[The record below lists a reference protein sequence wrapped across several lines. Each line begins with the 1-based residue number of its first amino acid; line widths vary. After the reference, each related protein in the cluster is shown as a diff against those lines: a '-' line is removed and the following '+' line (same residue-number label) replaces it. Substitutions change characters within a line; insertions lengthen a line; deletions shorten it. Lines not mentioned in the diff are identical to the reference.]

1 MNVSDFNSKNRAEMV
16 DRIVK
21 KRILT
26 ESSWNIENFDT
37 AEKIEEEL
45 KRLQNEKEKHLKD
58 DDMPSMYYENIDK
71 HIEELNAKMDTSE
84 CDCKKVLKE
93 EIEYL
98 EEWSLF
104 KSKKEKNI
112 NNNNR
117 KINQEYELFKSKYD
131 DLIKSVPDADMNK
144 KTRRISH
151 SELRIIRDEYL
162 SYMLSD
168 RNVDSFRKLYL
179 NTTVVDHGKWVLIKN
194 TNQILDKEYREL
206 IDSDDERFQEYI
218 KYLRE
223 ALLNLV
229 KEDEEENEMTYN
241 RNYFKKRDLEE
252 SRLPSDPS
260 VDPQFGVPSQKKYP
274 LFDEQHVR
282 SAIKLFGHVDPAYER
297 ELARAI
303 IAKMRKYNIPY
314 NSVGPDN
321 RLYKYIP
328 EKFRKEE

>member
-1 MNVSDFNSKNRAEMV
+1 MNISDFNSKNRAEMV

-37 AEKIEEEL
+37 EEKVKEEL

-93 EIEYL
+93 TKEYQQITIDD
-98 EEWSLF
+98 W
-104 KSKKEKNI
+104 KKEK
-112 NNNNR
+112 
-117 KINQEYELFKSKYD
+117 E
-131 DLIKSVPDADMNK
+131 K
-144 KTRRISH
+144 K
-151 SELRIIRDEYL
+151 
-162 SYMLSD
+162 
-168 RNVDSFRKLYL
+168 
-179 NTTVVDHGKWVLIKN
+179 
-194 TNQILDKEYREL
+194 DKEDAERERWNE
-206 IDSDDERFQEYI
+206 IRKNQ
-218 KYLRE
+218 
-223 ALLNLV
+223 
-229 KEDEEENEMTYN
+229 KEDEEENEMIYN
-241 RNYFKKRDLEE
+241 RNYFKKRGLAE

-303 IAKMRKYNIPY
+303 IAKMKKYNIPY